1 MRKKLLYGLL
11 VGLAAAL
18 AAIGLWRWGKLDPLE
33 NIAWRWRVLWLKQP
47 SPETPRIKVILLDQ
61 ASLDWGK
68 KEMGLSWPWPREL
81 YSALLDFCGR
91 AGARAVAFD
100 VIFTEPS
107 FYGVSDDETFGAAIG
122 RTRAYVAA
130 LYIGGETAGDAAEWP
145 EGAPP
150 PWPEF
155 QGLKDW
161 RAGRRAFT
169 GRVVRAAFPVPE
181 LIQPGV
187 AWGNVSDQPDPDGV
201 FRRAA
206 LFRVFDGR
214 AVPSLG
220 LAAWLADQKAAGT
233 EVAVR
238 LEPGWLKVGDRRIP
252 IDRRGRA
259 TLRYIGRSGTHP
271 SFSAASIIQSELRL
285 REGGEPVVKPEEF
298 RDAYV
303 FFGFSAPALLDL
315 RPTPISRVYPGV
327 EIHTTMLDNLLAA
340 QFVRDARPGVVWLAT
355 LLLAL
360 LSGIAVT
367 LGRKAWQNVA
377 AFVVFLPLPPLA
389 GLATYRVGIW
399 WPVAVGEVAVLL
411 AVVGAVVVNYATEG
425 RQKAFIKSAF
435 KFYLG
440 ETVIDQLLAD
450 PSRLSLGGEK
460 RELTIFFS
468 DIEKFSSFSERLDPT
483 QLIGLL
489 NEYLSEM
496 GEIIKEEGGY
506 LDKFIGD
513 AIVAFWNAPVAQPD
527 HAARACRA
535 ALRCQ
540 RRLAE
545 RRAEWQEKYGAVV
558 KMRIGIHTGDVT
570 VGNMGSRDRFNY
582 TVLGDAANL
591 ASRLE
596 GANKAFGT
604 YFMVSESTWEK
615 TAGAFAGRPL
625 ARLTVVGRK
634 QPVAVFEPTGL
645 PGETRPE
652 WHADFERA
660 LRLFFEGKFAEA
672 LPLFERQ
679 AEDPAS
685 QAYAGRCRLYQA
697 APPAD
702 WAGVWNL
709 TEKG

>member
-1 MRKKLLYGLL
+1 
-11 VGLAAAL
+11 
-18 AAIGLWRWGKLDPLE
+18 
-33 NIAWRWRVLWLKQP
+33 
-47 SPETPRIKVILLDQ
+47 
-61 ASLDWGK
+61 
-68 KEMGLSWPWPREL
+68 
-81 YSALLDFCGR
+81 
-91 AGARAVAFD
+91 
-100 VIFTEPS
+100 
-107 FYGVSDDETFGAAIG
+107 
-122 RTRAYVAA
+122 
-130 LYIGGETAGDAAEWP
+130 
-145 EGAPP
+145 
-150 PWPEF
+150 
-155 QGLKDW
+155 
-161 RAGRRAFT
+161 
-169 GRVVRAAFPVPE
+169 
-181 LIQPGV
+181 
-187 AWGNVSDQPDPDGV
+187 
-201 FRRAA
+201 
-206 LFRVFDGR
+206 
-214 AVPSLG
+214 
-220 LAAWLADQKAAGT
+220 
-233 EVAVR
+233 
-238 LEPGWLKVGDRRIP
+238 
-252 IDRRGRA
+252 
-259 TLRYIGRSGTHP
+259 
-271 SFSAASIIQSELRL
+271 
-285 REGGEPVVKPEEF
+285 
-298 RDAYV
+298 
-303 FFGFSAPALLDL
+303 
-315 RPTPISRVYPGV
+315 
-327 EIHTTMLDNLLAA
+327 IHTTMLDNLLAA
-340 QFVRDARPGVVWLAT
+340 QFVRDARPWMVWLAT

-360 LSGIAVT
+360 LSGVAVT

-377 AFVVFLPLPPLA
+377 AFVVFLPIPPLA
-389 GLATYRVGIW
+389 GLAAYRAGVW

-411 AVVGAVVVNYATEG
+411 AMVGAVVVNYATEG

-545 RRAEWQEKYGAVV
+545 RRADWQEKYGAVV
-558 KMRIGIHTGDVT
+558 KMRIGINTGDVT

-604 YFMVSESTWEK
+604 YFMVSESTW
-615 TAGAFAGRPL
+615 TGTGGAFAGRQL
-625 ARLTVVGRK
+625 GRLTVVGRK
-634 QPVAVFEPTGL
+634 QPVAVYEPAGL
-645 PGETRPE
+645 PGETAPA

-660 LRLFFEGKFAEA
+660 LKLFFEGRFGDA
-672 LPLFERQ
+672 LAVFEQ
-679 AEDPAS
+679 LTDDPAS
-685 QAYAGRCRLYQA
+685 RAYAERCRLYRA
-697 APPAD
+697 NPPAD

-709 TEKG
+709 LEKG